1 MSVDHVGFSIQ
12 NTVLNVANADD
23 ITVNDYLQIGSEIVK
38 VTGKD
43 NVVKTI
49 LTVARNQNSTIAAD
63 HFNGAAV
70 SVYEFGYNIPL
81 NHPVGSTTNDAKV
94 ISYDPSTQKIVFVWD
109 YDQTVSSINQITL
122 STFDDYSNDHLMFG
136 VQQCLNNYRTWYPYL
151 SNYTFYS
158 SQNLIQKTEPSQGYH
173 TFHSEDDSLNA
184 INRTLAWMVY
194 LNDVDEGGE
203 TEFLYQQIKVIPK
216 RGRVVIWPGTFTHL
230 HRGNPPFTTKYI
242 ATGWLCYNPKNAMIT
257 GY

>member
-1 MSVDHVGFSIQ
+1 MKLALDYNYRTDVNVPEDFI
-12 NTVLNVANADD
+12 NTNKDFIGIWDNIFFDD
-23 ITVNDYLQIGSEIVK
+23 FCQFLINFF
-38 VTGKD
+38 
-43 NVVKTI
+43 
-49 LTVARNQNSTIAAD
+49 NQ
-63 HFNGAAV
+63 
-70 SVYEFGYNIPL
+70 
-81 NHPVGSTTNDAKV
+81 
-94 ISYDPSTQKIVFVWD
+94 
-109 YDQTVSSINQITL
+109 SSIISPRNTSVKQDNQITL

-158 SQNLIQKTEPSQGYH
+158 SQNLIHKTEPSQGYH